1 MDSRGDSEAAHGVLR
16 RISFLPQNMVDI
28 FNPFSL
34 INALDDR
41 ELRNY
46 WASSGATSL
55 LPKFVDDMEMKMEY
69 LTIASS
75 SAIPWKHRM

>member
-1 MDSRGDSEAAHGVLR
+1 
-16 RISFLPQNMVDI
+16 MVDI

-34 INALDDR
+34 INAQDDR

-69 LTIASS
+69 FDHCFIERDTLETSDVVNGGAEPTA
-75 SAIPWKHRM
+75 AI